1 MSKCEGKR
9 KSGGRLGSQA
19 MCLSPPHHCMGEM
32 EVSFKL
38 GKPGKDLLFALDLN
52 FAMFSFGVQVLL
64 PGPCCIKDFNL

>member
-1 MSKCEGKR
+1 
-9 KSGGRLGSQA
+9 
-19 MCLSPPHHCMGEM
+19 MCLSPPDHCMGEM